1 MTELS
6 FRDHLLVVED
16 DPEMAT
22 VLRQGFEQDNLEVRV
37 AQDGGEGLE
46 LARQG
51 KFQAIVLD
59 VMLPVLDGYA
69 VARELRSTGD
79 RTPILMLTARD
90 AVTDIV
96 HGLDSG
102 VDDYVTKPF
111 SFLELSARVR
121 ALIRRG
127 VPRAVQLELGDL
139 VLNLATLE
147 VNRGERKI
155 HLTRT
160 EFQLLEILMTNQGH
174 VVRRGEL
181 LRAVWGSGAHVEENT
196 LDAAISALRSRVEA
210 PQTPRLIHTV
220 RGFGYRMDLAE

>member
-1 MTELS
+1 M
-6 FRDHLLVVED
+6 RDAVLVVED
-16 DPEMAT
+16 DQEMAE
-22 VLRQGFEQDNLEVRV
+22 VLREGFEQDNLEVHLAR
-37 AQDGGEGLE
+37 DGGEGLR

-51 KFQAIVLD
+51 KYQAIVLD
-59 VMLPVLDGYA
+59 VMLPVMHGYT
-69 VARELRSTGD
+69 VARELRSDGD

-90 AVTDIV
+90 EVADIV

-102 VDDYVTKPF
+102 VDDYLTKPF

-127 VPRAVQLELGDL
+127 APRATQLELGDL
-139 VLNLATLE
+139 AMNLATHD
-147 VNRGERKI
+147 VQRGDRKI

-160 EFQLLEILMTNQGH
+160 EFQLLEMLMVNCGH

-196 LDAAISALRSRVEA
+196 LDAAISALRSRIEL

-220 RGFGYRMDLAE
+220 RGFGYRMDLQE